1 MFDGTIEKLPFSTE
15 QFDIVLVSWQ
25 LEFAAGMEAALGKI
39 LRVTRKNN
47 SSRILVI
54 QGALDNELIRF
65 LNTTSG
71 LPNVQHQGFLL
82 HFAKEYF
89 ARHGFVKATMS
100 HIKAHHVFPDEDIS
114 KRCRA
119 AVDLL
124 AGNMVSVVDKE
135 ELFSRLELHFRGS
148 EHAIGHNMAML
159 DVNLTVN

>member
-1 MFDGTIEKLPFSTE
+1 MLKKQFTRLQDWVSTKPNIRMFDGTIEKLPFSTE

-54 QGALDNELIRF
+54 QGAPDNELIRF

-100 HIKAHHVFPDEDIS
+100 HIKHTISSPTKIYPRDAEQLLISLLGTWFP
-114 KRCRA
+114 
-119 AVDLL
+119 
-124 AGNMVSVVDKE
+124 
-135 ELFSRLELHFRGS
+135 
-148 EHAIGHNMAML
+148 
-159 DVNLTVN
+159 